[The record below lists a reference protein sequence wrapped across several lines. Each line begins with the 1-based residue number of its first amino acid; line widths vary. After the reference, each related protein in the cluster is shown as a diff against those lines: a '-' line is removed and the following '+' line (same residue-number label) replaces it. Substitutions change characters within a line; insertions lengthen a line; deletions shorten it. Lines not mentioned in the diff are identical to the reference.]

1 MEVVITDMDYEVDYF
16 QSAVVPIGAER
27 PKRILIL
34 GSSGQVGAYLSEYLR
49 SEGYEVLEFDIVNDP
64 SQDMTVIPNGELE
77 AKIYMA
83 DFVYFLAFDVG
94 GSHYL
99 KKYQHTFKF
108 IDNNTRLMANAFGLL
123 EKYNKPFIF
132 ASSQMSNMSYSPY
145 GVMKRVGELYTK
157 SLNGVIVKFWN
168 VYGIEKDMEK
178 AHVITD
184 FIRKGF
190 ESGNI
195 DMMTDGTEAREFLYA
210 EDCCEAL
217 HKLMGSYDDLS
228 SDDELHITTGNYTTI
243 LEIAEIIQRLFSNIG
258 KEIMISPAESKD
270 EVQKDARNVP
280 DPYIKK
286 FWRSKTSVKQGIT
299 KVFEEMRKD
308 YDS

>member
-1 MEVVITDMDYEVDYF
+1 MNV
-16 QSAVVPIGAER
+16 AV
-27 PKRILIL
+27 L
-34 GSSGQVGAYLSEYLR
+34 GSSGQIGAYLTDYLR
-49 SEGYEVLEFDIVNDP
+49 KKGHFVREFDIVN
-64 SQDMTVIPNGELE
+64 SYHEDMTHIPNPFLRNV
-77 AKIYMA
+77 IMDS
-83 DFVYFLAFDVG
+83 DFVFFLAFDVG

-99 KKYQHTFKF
+99 KKYQHTYKF
-108 IDNNTRLMANAFGLL
+108 INNNTRMMANVFGQLS
-123 EKYNKPFIF
+123 EYKKPFVF

-157 SLNGVIVKFWN
+157 SLNGLIVKFWN

-190 ESGNI
+190 ETGVI

-217 HKLMGSYDDLS
+217 ETVMGNYDRLN
-228 SDDELHITTGNYTTI
+228 SDDELHITTGSHTTI
-243 LEIAEIIQRLFSNIG
+243 LEIAEIIKRLFSNIG
-258 KEIMISPAESKD
+258 KDVMIQPAESKD

-280 DPYIKK
+280 DPYIQK
-286 FWRSKTSVKQGIT
+286 FWRSKTSVKEGIT
-299 KVFEEMRKD
+299 KVFEEMKKD
-308 YDS
+308 F

>member
-1 MEVVITDMDYEVDYF
+1 MKVVV
-16 QSAVVPIGAER
+16 
-27 PKRILIL
+27 L
-34 GSSGQVGAYLSEYLR
+34 GSSGQIGAYLTEYLR
-49 SEGYEVLEFDIVNDP
+49 KKGHFVREFDVVNDP
-64 SQDMTVIPNGELE
+64 HEDMTHIPNPFLRNV
-77 AKIYMA
+77 IMDS
-83 DFVYFLAFDVG
+83 DFVFFLAFDVG

-108 IDNNTRLMANAFGLL
+108 LDNNTRMMANVFGHLADY
-123 EKYNKPFIF
+123 KKPFVF

-157 SLNGVIVKFWN
+157 SLNGLIVKFWN

-190 ESGNI
+190 ETGVI

-217 HKLMGSYDDLS
+217 ETVMGNYDRLN
-228 SDDELHITTGNYTTI
+228 SDDELHITTGSHTTI
-243 LEIAEIIQRLFSNIG
+243 LEIAEIIKRLFLNIG
-258 KEIMISPAESKD
+258 KDVVIQPAESKD

-280 DPYIKK
+280 DPYIQK
-286 FWRSKTSVKQGIT
+286 FWRAKTSVKEGIT
-299 KVFEEMRKD
+299 KVFEEMKKD
-308 YDS
+308 F

>member
-1 MEVVITDMDYEVDYF
+1 MKVT
-16 QSAVVPIGAER
+16 
-27 PKRILIL
+27 IL
-34 GSSGQVGAYLSEYLR
+34 GSSGQIGAYLTEYLR
-49 SEGYEVLEFDIVNDP
+49 KKNYEVLEFDITNAVY
-64 SQDMTVIPNGELE
+64 QDMTHIPNTYLRS
-77 AKIYMA
+77 AIMNS
-83 DFVYFLAFDVG
+83 DFVFFLAFDVG

-99 KKYQHTFKF
+99 KKYQHTFNF
-108 IDNNTRLMANAFGLL
+108 INNNTRIMTSAFGYL
-123 EKYNKPFIF
+123 EQYEVPFVF

-157 SLNGVIVKFWN
+157 SLNGLIVKFWN

-190 ESGNI
+190 ETGVI

-217 HKLMGSYDDLS
+217 ETIMDNYDQFTS
-228 SDDELHITTGNYTTI
+228 NDELHITTGKYSTI
-243 LEIAEIIQRLFSNIG
+243 LEIAHNIQKLFSNLG
-258 KEIMISPAESKD
+258 KDVIIKPSASKD
-270 EVQKDARNVP
+270 EVQKDARNTP

-286 FWRSKTSVKQGIT
+286 WWQPKTSVEDGVA
-299 KVFEEMRKD
+299 KVFEEMKNA
-308 YDS
+308 YV

>member
-1 MEVVITDMDYEVDYF
+1 MKVT
-16 QSAVVPIGAER
+16 
-27 PKRILIL
+27 IL
-34 GSSGQVGAYLSEYLR
+34 GSGGQIGAYLTEYLR
-49 SEGYEVLEFDIVNDP
+49 KKDYEVLEFDITNGEH
-64 SQDMTVIPNGELE
+64 QDMTHIPNTYLRN
-77 AKIYMA
+77 AIMNS
-83 DFVYFLAFDVG
+83 DFVFFLAFDVG
-94 GSHYL
+94 GSRYL

-108 IDNNTRLMANAFGLL
+108 IDNNTRLMANAFGLI
-123 EKYNKPFIF
+123 EKYKKPFVF

-145 GVMKRVGELYTK
+145 GVLKRVGELYTR
-157 SLNGVIVKFWN
+157 SLGGLIVKFWN
-168 VYGIEKDMEK
+168 VYGIEKDMDK

-190 ESGNI
+190 ESGDI

-217 HKLMGSYDDLS
+217 ETVMQSYAKLT
-228 SDDELHITTGNYTTI
+228 SDDELHITTGVYTTV
-243 LEIAEIIQRLFSNIG
+243 LEIASEIKSLFSSIG
-258 KEIMISPAESKD
+258 KEITITPAQSKD
-270 EVQKDARNVP
+270 EVQKDARNEP

-286 FWRSKTSVKQGIT
+286 FWEPKTSVPDGLK